1 MTGELAG
8 KRILIVED
16 EPIIAMLLEDMLR
29 DFGCEVVGPVLRLA
43 EARATALDERLDGAI
58 LDVNL
63 GDGPSFSVAA
73 ILAGRGIPFCF
84 STGYGESAV
93 PPEFGSAPVL
103 QKPYRQDVLA
113 AHLARCLAPPRCRS

>member
-1 MTGELAG
+1 MTAELAG

-16 EPIIAMLLEDMLR
+16 EPIIAMSLEDMLH

-43 EARATALDERLDGAI
+43 DARATARDERLDGAI

-63 GDGPSFSVAA
+63 GDGPTFSVAE

-84 STGYGESAV
+84 STGYGESAIPV
-93 PPEFGSAPVL
+93 EFDSAPVL
-103 QKPYRQDVLA
+103 QKPYLQDVLA
-113 AHLARCLAPPRCRS
+113 ARLGQCLAAARCRS